1 MRKKLFFCCILLVV
15 QGLLAAADVNF
26 ISPFKGGG
34 GVNLLSRGFDGGA
47 NGYGGTDS
55 GPNYD
60 EGVYSDDEMIAL
72 GGILNGK
79 QGKSDVSYDDLRN
92 YPITVTVNCPGG
104 FFFTSQS
111 NSAYKVPFEID
122 IVERYFDAYGG
133 TGTGETYRISP
144 NTTNTAE
151 IIYPD
156 IAGGVTS
163 PGIWFDMVLVLPA
176 DNYNN
181 DTTNGNNVLE
191 YDNKVYNIAPNDDYS
206 ALVTISM
213 VWACPRKEVN
223 QSIVIPFSGY
233 VPESS
238 SSASS
243 LPTTS
248 SLYLAPTGYS
258 TNLDI
263 ATDYGR
269 WIDVA
274 NFNFKMFNDTSRPSY
289 DCRFFLSANANPQ
302 VSDLQG
308 FLLIN
313 ENASSHI
320 DPGMDESLAYK
331 ARIYRTSD
339 AVVSGEFNGKEFVSV
354 SPSKEEFDALGAAS
368 SQVVSY
374 SVQEKD
380 DMYSSVMDGTIQIM
394 LDTPLALMK
403 EGRYEDELYLHI
415 YSYR

>member
-1 MRKKLFFCCILLVV
+1 MKRMLATIFMIMFSLYLF
-15 QGLLAAADVNF
+15 AADVNL
-26 ISPFKGGG
+26 ISPFFGGG
-34 GVNLLSRGFDGGA
+34 GVNLLSPYYDGGS
-47 NGYGGTDS
+47 NGYSDEPS
-55 GPNYD
+55 GNEASGKYND
-60 EGVYSDDEMIAL
+60 YEMIAL
-72 GGILNGK
+72 GGILSGK
-79 QGKSDVSYDDLRN
+79 QGMGSVSKDELQN
-92 YPITVTVNCPGG
+92 NPIYVTVNCPGG

-111 NSAYKVPFEID
+111 NSAYKVPFEIEL
-122 IVERYFDAYGG
+122 VERYYNSASG
-133 TGTGETYRISP
+133 TSTGKVHRISP
-144 NTTNTAE
+144 TTSNTAE
-151 IIYPD
+151 IVYPSD
-156 IAGGVTS
+156 GRLS
-163 PGIWFDMVLVLPA
+163 DPGIWFDMVLVLPA

-213 VWACPRKEVN
+213 VWACPLKEVN

-274 NFNFKMFNDTSRPSY
+274 NFNFKMFNNTSKPSY

-339 AVVSGEFNGKEFVSV
+339 AVVSGEFNGKGFVSV

-374 SVQEKD
+374 SVQEKN